1 MSGEPEFRKKHQA
14 NDKKRDK
21 GMIFASQKHVRI
33 QLENQWRH
41 EKKQK
46 FLKQPEKWS
55 WVFKRHL
62 VRKCVLK
69 SLTYK

>member
-1 MSGEPEFRKKHQA
+1 MEPEFRKKHQA
-14 NDKKRDK
+14 KDKSKDK

-46 FLKQPEKWS
+46 FLKQPERS
-55 WVFKRHL
+55 
-62 VRKCVLK
+62 
-69 SLTYK
+69 

>member
-1 MSGEPEFRKKHQA
+1 MEPEFRKKHQA
-14 NDKKRDK
+14 KDKSKDK

-46 FLKQPEKWS
+46 LSGLTSARDQRSLLKQPEK
-55 WVFKRHL
+55 
-62 VRKCVLK
+62 
-69 SLTYK
+69 